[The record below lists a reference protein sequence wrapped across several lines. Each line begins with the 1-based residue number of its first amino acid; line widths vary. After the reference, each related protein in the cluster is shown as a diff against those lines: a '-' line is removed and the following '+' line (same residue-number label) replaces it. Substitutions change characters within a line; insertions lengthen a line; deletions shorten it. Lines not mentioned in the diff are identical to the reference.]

1 MLGEDL
7 PVASEATYRDDV
19 MVGRSKKPAPV
30 FGQRLSG
37 LRREKGMTQAELAT
51 ALGITGKLVDYY
63 ERRAPNPSL
72 RFVKKVA
79 AFFDVTPGYFLADS
93 TTTKVRPG
101 PKSRLDVRVA
111 EIKKLPPKKQELA
124 IKMLDLVIN
133 GA

>member
-1 MLGEDL
+1 MAGEPL
-7 PVASEATYRDDV
+7 LLASSATYRDDV
-19 MVGRSKKPAPV
+19 MVGRSKKPAPL

-37 LRREKGMTQAELAT
+37 LRRERGLTQPDFAA
-51 ALGITGKLVDYY
+51 ALGISAKLVDYY

-72 RFVKKVA
+72 KFVKKVA

-93 TTTKVRPG
+93 TTTKARPG
-101 PKSRLDVRVA
+101 PKSRLDSRVA

-124 IKMLDLVIN
+124 IKMLDLVLN